1 MIHVAGGTYFEA
13 CAEPYWNQLFGSGLR
28 AAAAISQI
36 SESVELSTYIG
47 DKDKDLL
54 ESIAASFGFKVHPLS
69 TPDTIRFSYFH
80 GLSVPRITPSIP
92 LINKGHS
99 HEIQAS
105 NILRFGVLEGDA
117 QVNGDRV
124 VYDPQDAFDPRPF
137 TDNGSTAQHLAIV
150 MNPREASLLAKRA
163 GKPFSNDPS
172 VIGKSL
178 IDYLNAEVVIIKRG
192 SLGAVVVTTSESRNI
207 PAFWTESVWP
217 IGSGD
222 VFAAVFAH
230 YWAEKGIDAFDAAT
244 LASLATAYYCNSRVL
259 PIPENISSSEFR
271 PAPVLVTSTTFP
283 YTHNRVY
290 LAGPF
295 FTMAQRWMI
304 EESRR
309 YLRRQGFSIFS
320 PFHDVGYGSAA
331 HVVPADI
338 KELNEC
344 DVVFA
349 IVDGLDAG
357 TLFEVGYAR
366 AIDKPVVAF
375 VQNESEG
382 NLKMLEGTN
391 CEIVSDF
398 VSAIYRTTWAAIAI

>member
-1 MIHVAGGTYFEA
+1 MIRIAGGTYFEA
-13 CAEPYWNQLFGSGLR
+13 CTEPYWNQLFGSGLR
-28 AAAAISQI
+28 AAAAISQL
-36 SESVELSTYIG
+36 SDSVELSTYIS

-54 ESIAASFGFKVHPLS
+54 ESIAASFGFKVNPFS
-69 TPDTIRFSYFH
+69 IPQTIRFSYFH
-80 GLSVPRITPSIP
+80 GLSSPIITPAIP
-92 LINKGHS
+92 LIIKSSPHQ
-99 HEIQAS
+99 IQAS
-105 NILRFGVLEGDA
+105 NILRFGMLEGDA

-124 VYDPQDAFDPRPF
+124 VYDPQDAFNPRPF
-137 TDNGSTAQHLAIV
+137 TDNGSSAQHLAV
-150 MNPREASLLAKRA
+150 VLNPREASLLEKRA
-163 GKPFSNDPS
+163 GNPPS
-172 VIGKSL
+172 DDISAIGRNL
-178 IDYLNAEVVIIKRG
+178 VDYLNAEVVVVKRG
-192 SLGAVVVTTSESRNI
+192 SLGAVVITRSESRNI

-222 VFAAVFAH
+222 VFAATFAH
-230 YWAEKGIDAFDAAT
+230 YWAEKGVDAFEAAT
-244 LASLATAYYCNSRVL
+244 QASLATAYYCSSRVL
-259 PIPENISSSEFR
+259 PIPANISSGEFR
-271 PAPVLVTSTTFP
+271 PAPVLVTPTTFP
-283 YTHNRVY
+283 YTHTRVY

-304 EESRR
+304 EESRK

-338 KELNEC
+338 KELHAC

-357 TLFEVGYAR
+357 TIFEVGYAR
-366 AIDKPVVAF
+366 AIEKPVVAF

-382 NLKMLEGTN
+382 NLKMLEGTS

>member
-1 MIHVAGGTYFEA
+1 MIHIVGGTYFEA

-36 SESVELSTYIG
+36 SDSVELSTYIG

-54 ESIAASFGFKVHPLS
+54 ESIAASFGFKVSSLS
-69 TPDTIRFSYFH
+69 TPNTIKFSYFH
-80 GLSVPRITPSIP
+80 GLSVPVINPSIP
-92 LINKGHS
+92 LINKGQS
-99 HEIQAS
+99 HQIQAS
-105 NILRFGVLEGDA
+105 NILRFGILEGDA

-124 VYDPQDAFDPRPF
+124 VYDPQNAFDPRPF
-137 TDNGSTAQHLAIV
+137 TDNGSKAQHLGIV
-150 MNPREASLLAKRA
+150 MNPREAFLLAKRA
-163 GKPFSNDPS
+163 EKPFSNDLQ

-178 IDYLNAEVVIIKRG
+178 IDYLGAEVIVIKRG
-192 SLGAVVVTTSESRNI
+192 SLGAIVVTPSESKNI
-207 PAFWTESVWP
+207 PAFWTEFVWP

-230 YWAEKGIDAFDAAT
+230 YWAEKGVDAFEAAT
-244 LASLATAYYCNSRVL
+244 QASLATAYYCNSRVL
-259 PIPENISSSEFR
+259 PIPTDISSGEFR
-271 PAPVLVTSTTFP
+271 PVPVLVTPTTFP

-295 FTMAQRWMI
+295 FTMAQRWMV

-320 PFHDVGYGSAA
+320 PFHDIGYGSAA

-338 KELNEC
+338 KELKEC

-357 TLFEVGYAR
+357 TLFEIGYAR

-398 VSAIYRTTWAAIAI
+398 VSAIYRMTWAAIAV